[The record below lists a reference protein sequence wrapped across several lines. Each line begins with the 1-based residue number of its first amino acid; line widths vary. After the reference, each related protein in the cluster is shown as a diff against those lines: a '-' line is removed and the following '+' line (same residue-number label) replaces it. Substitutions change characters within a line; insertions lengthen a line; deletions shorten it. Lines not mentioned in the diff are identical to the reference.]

1 VRLCATVQNGWH
13 VACIVAFV
21 CKTLQSCS
29 QHFRNAEQPNKTI
42 QTMKINNQ
50 LSIAIALAFS
60 ATLSNSAFAAA
71 DDTFIN
77 PEWANSAVY
86 VGGSIG
92 VGRSRLDDQRM
103 ATDLA
108 GTSFRTF
115 NSDDKDRGFKLFV
128 GKQLNQYFAIE
139 GGYFDLGK
147 YNFNG
152 VTIANNG
159 INGETRFRGVNLDLV
174 GQLPLTQRLSVL
186 GRIGGQ
192 YTRTGTDYNGAAI
205 AVARNRY
212 SSDSDFGPKAG
223 VGLEYKFSEA
233 LAIRAEAER
242 SRVNDGVGRRGNVDL
257 FSIGLVYKLGR
268 PAAAPYVAPTPV
280 VEAPAPVAEVAPAPA
295 PAPQPT
301 SEKVS
306 FAAEALFDFDK
317 AVVKPEG
324 KVALDDMMAKLQGM
338 NTEVMVAVGHTDS
351 VGSDQYNAKLSLRR
365 AEAVKAYLVSKGL
378 DPARLYTEGKGETQ
392 PIADNATAEGRAKN
406 RRVNIEIVGTR
417 TAR

>member
-1 VRLCATVQNGWH
+1 MH
-13 VACIVAFV
+13 
-21 CKTLQSCS
+21 
-29 QHFRNAEQPNKTI
+29 
-42 QTMKINNQ
+42 TMKIKSQ
-50 LSIAIALAFS
+50 LSVAIALAFS

-77 PEWANSAVY
+77 PDWANSAVY
-86 VGGSIG
+86 VGGSVG
-92 VGRSRLDDQRM
+92 VARSRLNDQ
-103 ATDLA
+103 DLA
-108 GTSFRTF
+108 RGLSGTNMSTF
-115 NSDDKDRGFKLFV
+115 TSDSKDRGYKLFV
-128 GKQLNQYFAIE
+128 GKQFNRYFAIE

-147 YNFNG
+147 YSFSG
-152 VTIANNG
+152 VTTGNRVVQ
-159 INGETRFRGVNLDLV
+159 GETKFRGVNLDLV
-174 GQLPLTQRLSVL
+174 GQLPLTERFSVL

-192 YTRTGTDYNGAAI
+192 YTRTGTDYNGAGI
-205 AVARNRY
+205 AVAGNRY

-233 LAIRAEAER
+233 LAVRAEAER
-242 SRVNDGVGRRGNVDL
+242 SRVKDGLGQRGNVDL

-268 PAAAPYVAPTPV
+268 PVAAPYVAPTPV
-280 VEAPAPVAEVAPAPA
+280 VEAAPVAEVAPAPA

-306 FAAEALFDFDK
+306 FAAETLFDFDK

-324 KVALDDMMAKLQGM
+324 KAALDDMMAKLEGM

-351 VGSDQYNAKLSLRR
+351 VGSNEYNAKLSLRR

-417 TAR
+417 TVR

>member
-1 VRLCATVQNGWH
+1 
-13 VACIVAFV
+13 
-21 CKTLQSCS
+21 
-29 QHFRNAEQPNKTI
+29 
-42 QTMKINNQ
+42 MKIKNQ

-92 VGRSRLDDQRM
+92 VGRSRMDDQRM
-103 ATDLA
+103 ATTLTGA
-108 GTSFRTF
+108 PMSTF
-115 NSDDKDRGFKLFV
+115 SSDSKDRGFKLFV
-128 GKQLNQYFAIE
+128 GKQLNQYFALE

-147 YNFNG
+147 YTFSG
-152 VTIANNG
+152 VTTGNNA
-159 INGETRFRGVNLDLV
+159 IRGETRFRGINLDLV

-192 YTRTGTDYNGAAI
+192 YARTGTDYSGAAI
-205 AVARNRY
+205 AVAGNRY

-223 VGLEYKFSEA
+223 IGLEYKFSEA
-233 LAIRAEAER
+233 LAVRAEAER
-242 SRVNDGVGRRGNVDL
+242 SRLNDGVGRRGNVDL

-280 VEAPAPVAEVAPAPA
+280 VEAAPAPVAEVAPAPA

-324 KVALDDMMAKLQGM
+324 KVALDDMMTKLEGM

-351 VGSDQYNAKLSLRR
+351 VGSNEYNAKLSLRR

>member
-1 VRLCATVQNGWH
+1 
-13 VACIVAFV
+13 
-21 CKTLQSCS
+21 
-29 QHFRNAEQPNKTI
+29 
-42 QTMKINNQ
+42 MKIKNQ

-86 VGGSIG
+86 VGGSVG
-92 VGRSRLDDQRM
+92 VGRSRVDDQANAR
-103 ATDLA
+103 TL
-108 GTSFRTF
+108 TNSNLSTF
-115 NSDDKDRGFKLFV
+115 NNDSKDRGFKLFV

-139 GGYFDLGK
+139 AGYFDLGK
-147 YNFNG
+147 YTFNAVTTRNG
-152 VTIANNG
+152 VVAG
-159 INGETRFRGVNLDLV
+159 KTRYRGADLDLV
-174 GQLPLTQRLSVL
+174 AQLPLTQRLSVL
-186 GRIGGQ
+186 GRLGGQ
-192 YTRTGTDYNGAAI
+192 YTRTGTSIGGNGIVIPAST
-205 AVARNRY
+205 Y
-212 SSDSDFGPKAG
+212 SSDKDFNGKAG

-242 SRVNDGVGRRGNVDL
+242 SRPRDAIGNRGNVDL

-268 PAAAPYVAPTPV
+268 PAAAPYVAPAPV

-324 KVALDDMMAKLQGM
+324 KVALDDMMSKLQGM

-351 VGSDQYNAKLSLRR
+351 VGSDAYNAKLSLRR

-417 TAR
+417 TTR